1 MTDEMEEIIAEFIT
15 ESKESLDRL
24 DSLFVEFETRGYD
37 KEIINDIFRAMHS
50 LKGAAGFLGFRS
62 IVEVSHATENILKKL
77 RDGEISPTNR
87 LIDVLLKSI
96 DMLKLLIHHLEAKD
110 GVEED
115 ATVIVKELENTLQEV
130 QSQSYHF
137 DQLEPL
143 QLESNLE
150 PRLFSQT
157 LADGGMTV
165 ASRSETVRTL
175 RVDVD
180 RIDKVMDL
188 TGETVLIRN
197 RLLNI
202 ANYFERRFADDPY
215 VRSFLEAV
223 SSLDLIT
230 SDMQLAVT
238 RMRMQPIRRV
248 FSKFPRLVRDISK
261 SLGKLVELDISGED
275 TEVDRSVIEEI
286 DDPLVHLIRNAID
299 HGIEFPEE
307 RRAKGKPEKGF
318 ISIVAFQKGKQI
330 VIEVSDDGRGLDIE
344 RIKRKALEKQLITEE
359 ESQRMTDD
367 SAMNLIFLP
376 GFSTVS
382 VSTELSGRGV
392 GMDVVK
398 TTISKLNGY
407 IEILTKKDIGT
418 TFRINIPLTL
428 AIIQALIIRVRGIQ
442 YAIPLTH
449 VEGLLKVDGNDLKSL
464 SGQKSLVVRGKTL
477 PIFELSSILGFG
489 QIADSQN
496 VYAVIIAV
504 GERRFCIAVDE
515 LLGLEEIVIKTIA
528 GLDVG
533 SSYVV
538 GATITGDGKVVL
550 ILDPSSIAR
559 GIFGLM

>member
-1 MTDEMEEIIAEFIT
+1 MSDEMEEIIAEFIT

-24 DSLFVEFETRGYD
+24 DSLFVEFETKGYD
-37 KEIINDIFRAMHS
+37 KEIINDIFRGMHT
-50 LKGAAGFLGFRS
+50 LKGAAGFLGFRP
-62 IVEVSHATENILKKL
+62 IVEVAHAAENILKKL
-77 RDGEISPTNR
+77 RDGEISPTKR

-110 GVEED
+110 GVEEN
-115 ATVIVKELENTLQEV
+115 ATMIIKELENTLKEI
-130 QSQSYHF
+130 QSQRYHLT
-137 DQLEPL
+137 QLEPL

-150 PRLFSQT
+150 TQVFNQALTENERIVPEKKEAIQ
-157 LADGGMTV
+157 
-165 ASRSETVRTL
+165 TL
-175 RVDVD
+175 RVDVN

-202 ANYFERRFADDPY
+202 ANYFERKFADEPY
-215 VRSFLEAV
+215 VKSFLEAV

-230 SDMQLAVT
+230 SDMQLAVM
-238 RMRMQPIRRV
+238 RMRMQPLRRV

-261 SLGKLVELDISGED
+261 SLGKLVELKISGED

-286 DDPLVHLIRNAID
+286 DDPLVHLMRNAID

-307 RRAKGKPEKGF
+307 RRAKGKPEKGV
-318 ISIVAFQKGKQI
+318 ISISAFQKGKQI
-330 VIEVSDDGRGLDIE
+330 IIEVSDDGRGLDIE
-344 RIKRKALEKQLITEE
+344 RIKRKALEKGLITEE

-376 GFSTVS
+376 GFSTVG
-382 VSTELSGRGV
+382 VSTEFSGRGV

-398 TTISKLNGY
+398 TTISRLNGY
-407 IEILTKKDIGT
+407 VEILTKKDIGT
-418 TFRINIPLTL
+418 TFRISIPLTL

-442 YAIPLTH
+442 YAIPLAS
-449 VEGLLKVDGNDLKSL
+449 VEGLLKVAGEDIKSV
-464 SGQKSLVVRGKTL
+464 SGQKALVVRGKTL
-477 PIFELSSILGFG
+477 PLFELSSILGL
-489 QIADSQN
+489 SQKAN
-496 VYAVIIAV
+496 SQHIYAVIIAI

-528 GLDVG
+528 GIDAG

-550 ILDPSSIAR
+550 ILDPSSILR